1 MDSMYAI
8 DESGQ
13 LHFFGLGRKALP
25 PDLGP
30 VVAVAAG
37 LEHTAALRATG
48 ELLCFGANHWGECD
62 VPQDLGRILSVA
74 VGDFHTCALKA
85 TGELTC
91 FGKNEDGQCDVP
103 GDLGP
108 VVAIAAG
115 AYHTCAVNSRCEL
128 VSERTI
134 AVNAMRLPI
143 SVLWPSWQPGRTTL
157 ASCELEWRA
166 GLFRNSLGQ
175 CDVPPALGPVVAV
188 AAGYHTCAVKASG
201 ELVCFRNHEHEQCD
215 VPPGLGPV
223 VSVAAGQYHTCAVK
237 ANGEVRCF
245 GWDFFGQCNVPPD
258 FKVPLSLRTS
268 CVPIPDTIRNVLQ
281 PGCHDEPASPTSRSC
296 KGPQSHPHP
305 PESE

>member
-1 MDSMYAI
+1 MPSSRLKPIRAGGYGNSRHAIMALRKLGHTDVYITPQDVYNLRLLVQLTRETTFAELMLPFLGFRILSSSCSVAACMDSMYAI

-128 VSERTI
+128 VCFGK
-134 AVNAMRLPI
+134 ND
-143 SVLWPSWQPGRTTL
+143 
-157 ASCELEWRA
+157 C
-166 GLFRNSLGQ
+166 GQ
-175 CDVPPALGPVVAV
+175 CDAPPDIGPVAVV
-188 AAGYHTCAVKASG
+188 AAGAYYTCVVRAGVASWS
-201 ELVCFRNHEHEQCD
+201 
-215 VPPGLGPV
+215 
-223 VSVAAGQYHTCAVK
+223 VS
-237 ANGEVRCF
+237 E
-245 GWDFFGQCNVPPD
+245 
-258 FKVPLSLRTS
+258 
-268 CVPIPDTIRNVLQ
+268 
-281 PGCHDEPASPTSRSC
+281 
-296 KGPQSHPHP
+296 
-305 PESE
+305 